1 MSEETANTAS
11 LLETLRREISECS
24 SGNWSLVVDAAKPLR
39 DQGNQEAKQLLIDV
53 LKTGDAKAMQAIG
66 QTLVSFGSSDLIP
79 AVLALF
85 EHPDMFISSG
95 ARYGAMISAKDG
107 RAEEGFK
114 LAVINHCLELL
125 QRPNPPGMYDP
136 IRVIEAL
143 DPATLVSELSNPP
156 YLTMGHPMLAHIIS
170 ALTRHGAPPSPLFLN
185 EWLETLPQTSND
197 RLVAIRCL
205 IEQRHPTA
213 SEHIEAGIKN
223 PKGIGEDFLVDMW
236 RARFQLAGII
246 PISESAIDA
255 YEKQELSFD
264 SLPELW
270 QSILLVGQVIYMI
283 NQEGLDIFYTDPLGK
298 FPNKTIKALGN
309 IGAAKHQKIF
319 AELVKLY
326 GKGPFGDQGEVLE
339 YMENLDGRTQE
350 KIENLTDKITD
361 LPSLELILLKW
372 DWKRQGGK

>member
-1 MSEETANTAS
+1 MPEEAANTAT
-11 LLETLRREISECS
+11 LLETLRKEISECI

-39 DQGNQEAKQLLIDV
+39 DQGNQEAKQLLIAV
-53 LKTGDAKAMQAIG
+53 LKTGDAKAMKAIG
-66 QTLVSFGSSDLIP
+66 TTLVSFGSSDLFP
-79 AVLALF
+79 AALPLF
-85 EHPDMFISSG
+85 EHPDMFVSSG
-95 ARYGAMISAKDG
+95 ARYGAMIAAKNG
-107 RAEEGFK
+107 PAEEGFK
-114 LAVINHCLELL
+114 LVVIKHCLELL
-125 QRPNPPGMYDP
+125 QQPDPPGMYDP

-143 DPATLVSELSNPP
+143 DPATLISELSHPP
-156 YLTMGHPMLAHIIS
+156 YLTMRHPMLGHIVS

-185 EWLETLPQTSND
+185 EWLEPLPQTSND
-197 RLVAIRCL
+197 RLVAIRSL
-205 IEQRHPTA
+205 IKQRHPSA

-246 PISESAIDA
+246 PISESAMDA
-255 YEKQELSFD
+255 HENQEVPFD
-264 SLPELW
+264 SLPELF
-270 QSILLVGQVIYMI
+270 QNVLLVEHVVFTI

-298 FPNKTIKALGN
+298 FPNKTIKLLGN
-309 IGAAKHQKIF
+309 IGAVKHQKIF

-350 KIENLTDKITD
+350 RIEKLTDKLTD
-361 LPSLELILLKW
+361 LPNLELILLKW